1 MIEENQVE
9 GLKTWLAYFKS
20 MGASQTVCL
29 TFAPMYLPQ
38 IQEMYPNVTLRWTT
52 SRNSSTPTT
61 PPSDEARF
69 RPSGERE
76 PSDPVKTER
85 DCRISP

>member
-9 GLKTWLAYFKS
+9 GLKTWLAYVKS

-38 IQEMYPNVTLRWTT
+38 IQEMYPNVTRYAGRRQGIHQHLLRLRLTRPG
-52 SRNSSTPTT
+52 SA
-61 PPSDEARF
+61 PPG
-69 RPSGERE
+69 SGNR
-76 PSDPVKTER
+76 
-85 DCRISP
+85 RIR